1 MLTSDVSDY
10 RMKRLIQ
17 FKVRLIP
24 VFIRKEKKIIV
35 RGLCRYTC
43 IVVPGRIDAASFHWL
58 NQTALLYFRLL
69 CLLCIHASTV
79 FFFFFFF
86 PVLFLFFFF
95 LFCLKFMQNSQ
106 VNIFTRL
113 DTWPQQVTLK
123 VHIFPL
129 FLQCLPDRC

>member
-24 VFIRKEKKIIV
+24 VFIRKEKKNHCQGIV
-35 RGLCRYTC
+35 QIYLYCCSRKDRCCVFPLAEL
-43 IVVPGRIDAASFHWL
+43 DSFAIL
-58 NQTALLYFRLL
+58 QAFVSSLYP
-69 CLLCIHASTV
+69 CIHCL
-79 FFFFFFF
+79 FFFSFFLFFFS
-86 PVLFLFFFF
+86 FFFF